1 MEKKKINK
9 NDLER
14 FALINEIHDLNER
27 WQAFHKH
34 YEYLE
39 QKYDFKKS
47 EFRVDKKTGDLYR
60 IAR

>member
-1 MEKKKINK
+1 MENKKVSK

-27 WQAFHKH
+27 WKAFHSH

-39 QKYDFKKS
+39 QKYGFNKS
-47 EFRVDKKTGDLYR
+47 EFRVDKKSGDIYR